1 MVILESLVVSDT
13 NIPNLPMD
21 STNPSLEN
29 SPSKTMATSSSTDA
43 SYFSAQSHLD
53 SDGQKDSAVTVVI
66 SKSDKRFGNG
76 QRTVSSVTTTHSS
89 EVISHSEKSQS
100 VEKTTIEISANSPP
114 KISVGNDSHSE
125 PRETVTVHKGTE
137 VTLETSAVVE
147 SGGLTASRSEQVASS
162 KTEQILPSRQSDSSD
177 SDERVGKGQ
186 VRSDDENDRGNTPA
200 DKGEITNQVSESVGI
215 TT

>member
-1 MVILESLVVSDT
+1 
-13 NIPNLPMD
+13 MD
-21 STNPSLEN
+21 SANPSLEN

-53 SDGQKDSAVTVVI
+53 SDGQKDSGATVII
-66 SKSDKRFGNG
+66 SKSDERFGNG
-76 QRTVSSVTTTHSS
+76 QRTVTNVTTTHSS

-114 KISVGNDSHSE
+114 KISVGNNSYSE
-125 PRETVTVHKGTE
+125 PRETVTTHKGTE

-177 SDERVGKGQ
+177 NDGRVGRSQ
-186 VRSDDENDRGNTPA
+186 VRSDDENGEANTSA